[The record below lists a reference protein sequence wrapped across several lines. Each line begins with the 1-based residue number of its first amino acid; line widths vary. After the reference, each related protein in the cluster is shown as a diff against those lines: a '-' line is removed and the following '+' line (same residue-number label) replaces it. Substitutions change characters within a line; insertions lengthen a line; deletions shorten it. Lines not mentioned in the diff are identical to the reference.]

1 MMIKYEIKYR
11 GYIKAKG
18 VGSND
23 RVGDSVKSYI
33 SYLNSVSRH
42 LNITISPET
51 LSSEIDIVN
60 LSNKLKRKVSDKSI
74 KNYGSAMRQ
83 YVSMVKSL
91 GL

>member
-1 MMIKYEIKYR
+1 MIKYEIKYKS
-11 GYIKAKG
+11 YIKAKG

-23 RVGDSVKSYI
+23 RVADSIKSYL
-33 SYLNSVSRH
+33 SYLRSVSKH
-42 LNITISPET
+42 LNISITPKT

-60 LSNKLKRKVSDKSI
+60 LSNKLKGKVSDKTI

-91 GL
+91 GS

>member
-1 MMIKYEIKYR
+1 MIEHQFKYQT
-11 GYIKAKG
+11 YIKTEG

-23 RVGDSVKSYI
+23 KVADSIKSYI
-33 SYLNSVSRH
+33 SYLTSVSRH
-42 LNITISPET
+42 LNITISPKT

-60 LSNKLKRKVSDKSI
+60 ISNKLKGKVSDKTI

>member
-1 MMIKYEIKYR
+1 MIKYEIKYR
-11 GYIKAKG
+11 SYIKARG

-23 RVGDSVKSYI
+23 RVGDSIKSYI

-42 LNITISPET
+42 LNITVGPKT
-51 LSSEIDIVN
+51 LSSERDIAN

-83 YVSMVKSL
+83 YVSMVNSL

>member
-1 MMIKYEIKYR
+1 MIKYEIKYQS
-11 GYIKAKG
+11 YIRAKG

-23 RVGDSVKSYI
+23 RVGDSIKSYI

-83 YVSMVKSL
+83 YVSMVKSF